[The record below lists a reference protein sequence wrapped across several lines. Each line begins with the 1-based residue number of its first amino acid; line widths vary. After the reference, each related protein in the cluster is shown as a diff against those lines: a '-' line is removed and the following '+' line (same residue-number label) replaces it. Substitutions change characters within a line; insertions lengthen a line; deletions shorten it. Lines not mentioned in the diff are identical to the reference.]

1 MKNELEI
8 CVLAAGKGTRMKT
21 TTPKMLQPIAG
32 RPMIEHVVAVA
43 KQLEPTAIHLIVGED
58 ASPMQA
64 LFAEQTGLI
73 WAEQREQLGT
83 GHAVMQALPNIK
95 ADSATLILL
104 GDVPLIRA
112 ETLAQLT
119 VSHADI
125 VVLTVNLEAP
135 TGYGRITRDAQGRV
149 TGIVEEKDATPAE
162 RDLKEVNSGLFY
174 IGPGLLPGL
183 LAKLTNDNRQGEFYL
198 TDIVAHAVQQGLS
211 VETVNVADAE
221 EVGGV
226 NDLAQLAAA
235 ERYFQR
241 RQAEALMRAGVRIID
256 PDRIDIRGAVTFGMD
271 VIVDVNAVIEGP
283 CHFAGGSV
291 IEPHCVI
298 KQCRI
303 GAGSVIKAHSNLE
316 GATLAEDC
324 QVGPYARLR
333 PGADLRD
340 GVSIGNFVEVKK
352 TVMGPGSKASH
363 LSYLGDASIG
373 AEVNIGAGTI
383 TCNYDGVNKW
393 QTVLEDGV
401 FIGSNTALVAP
412 VTVEKDATVG
422 AGSTIT
428 GQVPRAALGV
438 ARGKQRNI
446 EGWPRPEKITD
457 APGLVKKQ
465 SPIKDGA

>member
-1 MKNELEI
+1 MKNDLEI

-32 RPMIEHVVAVA
+32 RPMIEHVVAAA
-43 KQLEPTAIHLIVGED
+43 KQLEPTALHLIVGED
-58 ASPMQA
+58 ASAMQA
-64 LFAEQTGLI
+64 LFTEETDLT

-83 GHAVMQALPNIK
+83 GHAVMQALPSIK

-119 VSHADI
+119 DCDADI
-125 VVLTVNLEAP
+125 AVLTINLDTP
-135 TGYGRITRDAQGRV
+135 TGYGRITRDAEGLV
-149 TGIVEEKDATPAE
+149 TGIVEEREATVAE
-162 RDLKEVNSGLFY
+162 RHIKEVNSGLFY

-183 LAKLTNDNRQGEFYL
+183 LSKLTNDNRQEEFYL
-198 TDIVAHAVQQGLS
+198 TDIVAHAVAQGLS
-211 VETVNVADAE
+211 VKTVNIADAD

-226 NDLAQLAAA
+226 NDLVQLAAA

-241 RQAEALMRAGVRIID
+241 RQAKALMRAGVRILD
-256 PDRIDIRGAVTFGMD
+256 PDRVDIRGVVTFGED

-283 CHFAGGSV
+283 SHFGAGVMIEAHSV
-291 IEPHCVI
+291 I
-298 KQCRI
+298 KNSQI
-303 GAGSVIKAHSNLE
+303 GPGSVIKAHSNLE
-316 GATLAEDC
+316 GATLGEGC

-333 PGADLRD
+333 PGADLSD

-363 LSYLGDASIG
+363 LSYLGDALIG

-383 TCNYDGVNKW
+383 TCNYDGINKW

-428 GQVPRAALGV
+428 AQVPQSALGV

-446 EGWPRPEKITD
+446 DSWPRPEKITD

-465 SPIKDGA
+465 TSSKDGA